1 MVLVLLLRVLMV
13 RARCVRVREGTG
25 GGCLGA
31 CPDMRVRT
39 RCTIWLT
46 QAVAVLV
53 LWRLVMHLL
62 IRMLVQL
69 LLQLRMV
76 RLLLGMLL
84 VRRLILS
91 VGRDVLV
98 DRLHVSLVTHH
109 TQMCTIARSN
119 ARCIRELI
127 LELLRRLMYR
137 GRPLRLLLLLA

>member
-1 MVLVLLLRVLMV
+1 MV
-13 RARCVRVREGTG
+13 RAWCIRIGEWTG
-25 GGCLGA
+25 GRRLGT
-31 CPDMRVRT
+31 CPDMRVRARYT
-39 RCTIWLT
+39 ERLT
-46 QAVAVLV
+46 QTVAVLV
-53 LWRLVMHLL
+53 LWRLMVHLL

-69 LLQLRMV
+69 LLLLLLLLLRMV

-84 VRRLILS
+84 VRRLVLS
-91 VGRDVLV
+91 VRRDVLV

-127 LELLRRLMYR
+127 LELLRCLMYR